1 MRAEHL
7 RGVPASARIHAALR
21 EQIIAMDIAP
31 GLALQEKQIAL
42 ACGVSR
48 TPVREALLK
57 LADERL
63 VDIFPQYGTFVSR
76 ISLPAVRDAMVIRQA
91 LERTAVREAAARATP
106 MSLAILR
113 ATLTDMQAAHAA
125 ERLGDF
131 HAADEAFHQSVA
143 EIAGHPNLWRVVRHE
158 KAQVD
163 RCRMLTLPAQDRR
176 VSVMAEHSAIID
188 AIAQGDVAGAEA
200 AMQAHLGRVVPSVD
214 ELAAAHPDFFQ
225 EAPPPA
231 SAAPAA
237 PTPAPQEGTEMPSR
251 PARRKRAG
259 GAVPHPSDTEPDAP
273 ARRAPRSSRR
283 APARPPFGE

>member
-1 MRAEHL
+1 M

-63 VDIFPQYGTFVSR
+63 VDIFPQYGTFVS
-76 ISLPAVRDAMVIRQA
+76 
-91 LERTAVREAAARATP
+91 
-106 MSLAILR
+106 
-113 ATLTDMQAAHAA
+113 
-125 ERLGDF
+125 
-131 HAADEAFHQSVA
+131 
-143 EIAGHPNLWRVVRHE
+143 
-158 KAQVD
+158 